1 MQIQFLFQSY
11 LKKYHL
17 LNIFEYD
24 LGIINIVIYNM
35 FWCRCKVNKCV
46 FIIMLVSVVFS
57 SPTTLGCGNAII
69 IAFELCSIINSKP
82 VSQTPVLF
90 NYLIINLSFSTG
102 NNGVL
107 YAFVSSATTL
117 KERTSAMAHLTAS
130 LSTGFIIGPLI
141 QAALVP
147 IGHPG
152 PVNAAWFHLD
162 IYTAAALLG
171 ALTSAVNIFLLKYA
185 FTEASVPDEPEDN
198 SDQETQPS
206 PPDYLA
212 LVAMVMLYCF
222 ILVMFASIE
231 TVSTPLCMH
240 MFGWNRADASLYVG
254 ITFGVAGVVSI
265 AAFVVIKF
273 IAEWFDDRKL
283 LITGFVFQF
292 ISVFCLLPWNK
303 EGPNIDL
310 EFVNASSTTESIG
323 CPGEYDWCHVTPG
336 LNIWQ
341 FFLSVFFISI
351 GFPTC
356 NVMTC
361 IIFSKMLGPGKQ
373 GTWMVFLTS
382 SGALGKLIG
391 PVFVGHMYQ
400 EFGPRITFPS
410 LMGFIFLTVVGVII
424 IYRRMVPYK
433 RIRELKSYS
442 LSFENRESYDLHT
455 IEDIEKY

>member
-185 FTEASVPDEPEDN
+185 FTEASVPDEPVYLHHFACTCLAGTGQTPA
-198 SDQETQPS
+198 SMSAS
-206 PPDYLA
+206 PL
-212 LVAMVMLYCF
+212 
-222 ILVMFASIE
+222 E
-231 TVSTPLCMH
+231 
-240 MFGWNRADASLYVG
+240 SLE
-254 ITFGVAGVVSI
+254 S
-265 AAFVVIKF
+265 
-273 IAEWFDDRKL
+273 FDDRKL